1 MIATI
6 TRTNVVSQ
14 RPARL
19 IFLLI
24 VMLLTI
30 MLSAVIVREWAID
43 SCLDSGGQWINA
55 TKECQH

>member
-6 TRTNVVSQ
+6 ARINIVSQ
-14 RPARL
+14 KPARL

-30 MLSAVIVREWAID
+30 IFSAVIAREWAID

-55 TKECQH
+55 TKKCQH